1 MKLYKNYIKDLVK
14 NCDDSKLISWNFSYL
29 LLYLSLI
36 LFLTSPNL
44 LIKNLALFLLLFS
57 YFTLPSIDFNWLTL
71 FYSKKSNHIK
81 FISKLDGRDWNYKL
95 FENNFIFIK
104 LRLFIILKYFLILI
118 PFGIISYNNYFE
130 FNFLLINLIF
140 ICLTFLYF
148 SYYKFINFIAY
159 ENSNKTIKEILKLN
173 FYNIKHFG
181 YINLLKSESI
191 FLIDIIKLILISFI
205 ISGITSI
212 MLNISMAVI
221 SFFLAFIMFGFK
233 MFAYKSGFDAMIYF
247 ELFNKIEK

>member
-118 PFGIISYNNYFE
+118 PFGIISYNNYFG

-140 ICLTFLYF
+140 ICLTVLYF

-159 ENSNKTIKEILKLN
+159 ENSDKTIKEISRLN
-173 FYNIKHFG
+173 FIRIKHFG
-181 YINLLKSESI
+181 YINLLKSEFM
-191 FLIDIIKLILISFI
+191 FLFDILKLVIISFI
-205 ISGITSI
+205 VAAIMSI
-212 MLNISMAVI
+212 IFNLSMAVI
-221 SFFLAFIMFGFK
+221 SFFLAYIMFGFK
-233 MFAYKSGFDAMIYF
+233 IFAHKSGFDAMVYY
-247 ELFNKIEK
+247 ELFNKID